1 MSSSSSEVLSG
12 LAYLAAVW
20 EFFLTLVCCLR
31 GLFTY
36 FHVIQMRLGLI
47 FYYCSVDKK
56 LHNMSLRLKFNQR
69 PSTTLGAAIN
79 TLKKKRGRKAFILF
93 SHHLFSWCIKASFES

>member
-1 MSSSSSEVLSG
+1 
-12 LAYLAAVW
+12 
-20 EFFLTLVCCLR
+20 
-31 GLFTY
+31 
-36 FHVIQMRLGLI
+36 MRLGLI

-79 TLKKKRGRKAFILF
+79 TLKKKKEGEKPSFYFPIICFHGVLRLLL
-93 SHHLFSWCIKASFES
+93 SHDIFTFWVCV